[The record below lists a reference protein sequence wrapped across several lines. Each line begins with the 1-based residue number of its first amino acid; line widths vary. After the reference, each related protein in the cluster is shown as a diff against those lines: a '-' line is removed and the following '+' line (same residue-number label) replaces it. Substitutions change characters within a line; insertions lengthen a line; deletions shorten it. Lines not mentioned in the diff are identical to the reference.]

1 MILKKDIFKT
11 MAMENYIVGGFQTE
25 TLIPGEEKKSV
36 GQTTQL
42 GEKKWKYDSYSLLI
56 LKHIVIIKMTV
67 LVMSFP

>member
-25 TLIPGEEKKSV
+25 TVIPGEEKKKSV

-42 GEKKWKYDSYSLLI
+42 GKKMKI
-56 LKHIVIIKMTV
+56 
-67 LVMSFP
+67 